1 MFESRHRP
9 FLTLFILGLGWSLAA
24 ATAQAGATDD
34 GAAKAPLFQFNGKD
48 LTGFYGYLHDHKYD
62 DPDGVFSVVDGAI
75 RISGQ
80 EFGGLTTRDEF
91 ANYRLVAEWKW
102 GSKTWPPRVA
112 NARDSGILLHCQGAD
127 GNYAGHW
134 MESIE
139 CQIIEGGTGDFLV
152 VNNDGKFSLTS
163 EIRRGADNQP
173 YYEKGGQSLTL
184 KGGRFNWWGRDPN
197 WKDVVGFRGAKD
209 VEKPHGEWNTLEV
222 VCDGDA
228 ITITLNDQVVNVAS
242 KAGVTK
248 GKLIFQSEGAELF
261 FRKIE
266 IHPLEKTAAR

>member
-1 MFESRHRP
+1 M
-9 FLTLFILGLGWSLAA
+9 LVLGLGWCLAA
-24 ATAQAGATDD
+24 GAVQAGAPGDA
-34 GAAKAPLFQFNGKD
+34 AAKTPLLQFNGKD
-48 LTGFYGYLHDHKYD
+48 LTGFYGYLDKHKYD
-62 DPDGVFSVVDGAI
+62 DPDGVFTIAEGAI
-75 RISGQ
+75 RISGK

-91 ANYRLVAEWKW
+91 SNYRLVAEWKW
-102 GSKTWPPRVA
+102 GGKTWPPRVE

-127 GNYAGHW
+127 GNYAGYW

-152 VNNDGKFSLTS
+152 VNKGGKFSLTS
-163 EIRRGADNQP
+163 ETRRGPDNQP
-173 YYEKGGQSLTL
+173 YYEKGGESLTL

-209 VEKPHGEWNTLEV
+209 VEKPLGEWNTLEV

-228 ITITLNDQVVNVAS
+228 ITNILNGQVVNVAS

-248 GKLIFQSEGAELF
+248 GKLIFQSEGAEIL

-266 IHPLEKTAAR
+266 IWPLDKAAAK